1 MIATIRPTVW
11 ADLPQVMLLFDKA
24 RSFMRKNGNAHQ
36 WINGYPTQSFI
47 EEEINAGHS
56 LVCENEDGKIVATFC
71 YILGEDPTYIHIY
84 EGEWLNDKPYGTVHR
99 LASSGE
105 ERGVA
110 KACFDWCLQRCSN
123 LRVDTHRD
131 NLPMQKNLLND
142 GFVYCGIIYVNDG
155 SERLAYQKT
164 V

>member
-11 ADLPQVMLLFDKA
+11 ADLSQVMLLFDKA

-56 LVCENEDGKIVATFC
+56 FVCENEDGKVVATFC

-84 EGEWLNDKPYGTVHR
+84 QGEWLNEEPYGTVHR

-110 KACFDWCLQRCSN
+110 KACFDWCLQRCPN